1 MIIVSASAHLSQ
13 DGRPPSEDAV
23 EASINQCVSDAVEGS
38 FDEYPRHLQPMLR
51 LRGRRISDDSKE
63 SVTYREIR
71 FSFGLPAE
79 MFPVDSGGLQLL
91 VNLLAGDMFP
101 TEVLGCRWSDVR
113 VLTVDLPLELRE
125 RAVRTFRRHAHTVD
139 GIRAAFQLSA
149 ERPLLAFSLK
159 PRVGLTFNETRDI
172 TLGVLRAGF
181 NIVELDARNLALRS
195 APIEDWIRLGI
206 EAAQVGRHVT
216 AFAPNLSIPAPQL
229 LEKSAA
235 WAGAISPYGPAVI
248 KVDGGLDGLSSL
260 QAIRLALGEDSS
272 PIVTSYPILRNQLTS
287 AIGDSTWVDFLSLSG
302 ADIIYPG
309 GRPTFPNERRPV
321 WGSHADGWSRAA
333 RIYDDMITRHWPMP
347 TIAGGIHP
355 GHLHACYELV
365 GPKVGYFLGGAVA
378 LHPQSPI
385 QGARLCVEVLE
396 NAISLA
402 AEAESSG
409 DDFAED
415 LPARLLR
422 KVEETRYPKAQL
434 NYFSPANIFGA
445 SVPTPPMTFYRRG

>member
-1 MIIVSASAHLSQ
+1 
-13 DGRPPSEDAV
+13 
-23 EASINQCVSDAVEGS
+23 
-38 FDEYPRHLQPMLR
+38 MLR

-63 SVTYREIR
+63 FATYREIR

-125 RAVRTFRRHAHTVD
+125 RAVRSFRRNAHTVE
-139 GIRAAFQLSA
+139 GIRAAFRLPKH
-149 ERPLLAFSLK
+149 RPLLAFSLK
-159 PRVGLTFNETRDI
+159 PRVGLTFTETRDV

-195 APIEDWIRLGI
+195 GPIEDWIRLGV
-206 EAAQVGRHVT
+206 EAAQVGTHVT

-229 LEKSAA
+229 LEMAAA
-235 WAGAISPYGPAVI
+235 WAGAVSAHGPPVI

-260 QAIRLALGEDSS
+260 QATRLALEGDSS
-272 PIVTSYPILRNQLTS
+272 PIVTCYPILRNQLTS

-333 RIYDDMITRHWPMP
+333 RLYDDMISRHWPMP

-378 LHPQSPI
+378 LHPEGPV
-385 QGARLCVEVLE
+385 QGAKLCVEVLE

-402 AEAESSG
+402 VEAESSG

-415 LPARLLR
+415 LPTRLLR
-422 KVEETRYPKAQL
+422 KVEATKYPKTQL

-445 SVPTPPMTFYRRG
+445 NVPTPPMTFYRRA